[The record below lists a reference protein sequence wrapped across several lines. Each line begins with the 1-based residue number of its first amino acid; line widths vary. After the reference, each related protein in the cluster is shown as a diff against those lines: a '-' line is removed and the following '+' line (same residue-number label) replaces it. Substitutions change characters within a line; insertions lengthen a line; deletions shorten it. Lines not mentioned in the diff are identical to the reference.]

1 MTSNTTI
8 SHEIAATLRR
18 EILTQQYRSGERLP
32 SERDLAARF
41 SASRGAVREALSQLE
56 QIGLI
61 SVQPGG
67 ARVKPIEEASIA
79 ILGPMLTLNEQPD
92 PALVD
97 QFLQTFAALAAL
109 NAREALGLA
118 NGEQQEKIA
127 AMLAEMRE
135 NSAEFETTQRRWVE
149 LLEYLGGIADN
160 LVVQLILN
168 DLKAQFME
176 RMVKE
181 EFKPSLKKKV
191 LNDLLQTLIRASNEG
206 DRDSFASAVLRY
218 FDELRAAVVVDM
230 NRRLAS

>member
-1 MTSNTTI
+1 MSSANTI
-8 SHEIAATLRR
+8 SHEIAAVLRT
-18 EILTQQYRSGERLP
+18 EILAQQYRSGERLP

-41 SASRGAVREALSQLE
+41 AASRGAVREALSQLE

-67 ARVKPIEEASIA
+67 VRVKALEQASIA
-79 ILGPMLTLNEQPD
+79 VLGPLLSLNKQPD

-118 NGEQQEKIA
+118 SEEQLEQIRSLLAAIRKNG
-127 AMLAEMRE
+127 
-135 NSAEFETTQRRWVE
+135 SDFETIQQRWID
-149 LLEYLGGIADN
+149 LLEYLGDIADN

-181 EFKPSLKKKV
+181 EVKPVLKKKV
-191 LNDLLQTLIRASNEG
+191 LNELLQTLNRAVADG
-206 DRDSFASAVLRY
+206 DRDLFASTVLRY
-218 FDELRAAVVVDM
+218 FDELRSAVVADM